1 MSYAAAIVSLKTT
14 LAAVSGIRKVVTGYP
29 TSVQAWPLIYM
40 EAAEGERVP
49 NPPNGQVIKNHY
61 RVTATLCVPFQ
72 DNAIAEDQIAP
83 YIDSIPLAVRTWS
96 EIAREVAYCI
106 SWRTDVRAIGGSQ
119 GEAATTYRVVDF
131 VIQIVQK
138 DP

>member
-1 MSYAAAIVSLKTT
+1 MSYAAAITSLKTT
-14 LAAVSGIRKVVTGYP
+14 LAAIPGIRKVVTGFP
-29 TSVQAWPLIYM
+29 TSVQTAPLIYL
-40 EAAEGERVP
+40 EAADGERVP
-49 NPPNGQVIKNHY
+49 SPPDGQVVKNHY

-83 YIDSIPLAVRTWS
+83 YIDLIPLAIRAWS
-96 EIAREVAYCI
+96 ESAREVAYCI
-106 SWRTDVRAIGGSQ
+106 SWRTDVRAIGGTA

-131 VIQIVQK
+131 IIQIVQR

>member
-1 MSYAAAIVSLKTT
+1 MSYLAAITSLKTT
-14 LAAVSGIRKVVTGYP
+14 LAAIPGIRKVVTGFP
-29 TSVQAWPLIYM
+29 TSVQTAPLIYM
-40 EAAEGERVP
+40 EASDGERAP
-49 NPPNGQVIKNHY
+49 HPPTGQVKLNRY

-83 YIDSIPLAVRTWS
+83 YIDSIPVAIKDWCNS
-96 EIAREVAYCI
+96 ARISAQCV
-106 SWRTDVRAIGGSQ
+106 SWRTDVRAIGGTQ

-131 VIQIVQK
+131 VIEIAQN